1 MKIIKWDDCKLS
13 KWAGGETRE
22 YVIYP
27 EDSNVVD
34 RNFDFRISSATV
46 ELETSTFTP
55 FNGYDRFLM
64 ILDGQLS
71 IHHQGQYSKQL
82 NTFYYD
88 LFSGDWVTTSEGKVI
103 DFNVIYKRGLRFDF
117 KLIDGNKEKTLSELT
132 DFEFIFI
139 LQGSLQINEFDIL
152 SGTLIQYLDEPIKIL
167 SPVKLLLFNVKT

>member
-1 MKIIKWDDCKLS
+1 MRIIKTNDCKLS

-22 YVIYP
+22 FFIFP
-27 EDSNVVD
+27 ENSNVAD

-46 ELETSTFTP
+46 ELETSSFTP

-64 ILDGQLS
+64 ILNGQLS

-82 NTFYYD
+82 NTFNYD
-88 LFSGDWVTTSEGKVI
+88 LFSGDWLTTSEGKVI

-117 KLIDGNKEKTLSELT
+117 KLIDGYKVKVNELS

-139 LQGSLQINEFDIL
+139 LQGSLQINEFDIP
-152 SGTLIQYLDEPIKIL
+152 SGTLIQKLNEPIKIL
-167 SPVKLLLFNVKT
+167 SPVKLLFFNIKT